1 MVENGLFSMILVL
14 LNSARHL
21 LQTLQKEEGKV
32 HLGLITKMMKKSE
45 VAFENKGISAL
56 IGNITL

>member
-21 LQTLQKEEGKV
+21 LQTLQKEEGQV
-32 HLGLITKMMKKSE
+32 HLGLITEMLQKSE
-45 VAFENKGISAL
+45 VVFENKGISTL
-56 IGNITL
+56 TGNIDL